1 MKKEIRLYNVMF
13 PIWFFWLLPTPLWL
27 VILLVNFAI
36 DSLVLYLSARTG
48 GLQER
53 LQLWKKS
60 IWKIWII
67 GFLCDIIGAAFIY
80 GLWEMLIRIFHVS
93 WALGLFPATTILSL
107 PGVALAGVLIY
118 FLNKRFS
125 FRKCV
130 LDPAAVHR
138 LSLALAV
145 FTAPYAMLIPLY
157 G

>member
-80 GLWEMLIRIFHVS
+80 GLWEMLIRIFPVI
-93 WALGLFPATTILSL
+93 ILSL

-125 FRKCV
+125 FRKCG